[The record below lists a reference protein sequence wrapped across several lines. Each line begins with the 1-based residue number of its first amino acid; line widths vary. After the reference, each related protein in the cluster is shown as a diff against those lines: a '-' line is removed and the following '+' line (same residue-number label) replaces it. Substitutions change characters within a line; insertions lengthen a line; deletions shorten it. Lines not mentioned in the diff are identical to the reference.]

1 MSEPT
6 PPAVPASHS
15 EPAAALT
22 GAAPVLGPDRLAAVL
37 EDFEDWLNELAAAAT
52 PAEAPPR
59 ERVEL
64 HTLLGSFLALRH
76 EVNLQTKAVRA
87 QQEQNSETL
96 QQLAQA
102 VETLEDNTAAAPAA
116 AEPTDERLRSCLK
129 ALVDVHDAL
138 ALAAREV
145 KRVQDTVLPLLELT
159 TKSPPP
165 QAPPVPVTGW
175 ARWLG
180 FMAPRTRQTDAL
192 DDRRREQEARQA
204 QEMRTAAERSR
215 QLLSSL
221 ITGYTMSLQRVERV
235 LQQQGLE
242 TIPCVGAAFDPE
254 LMEALEAVSG
264 SGRPAGEV
272 LEEVRRGYRW
282 NDRVFR
288 FAQVRV
294 ASK

>member
-1 MSEPT
+1 M
-6 PPAVPASHS
+6 
-15 EPAAALT
+15 
-22 GAAPVLGPDRLAAVL
+22 
-37 EDFEDWLNELAAAAT
+37 
-52 PAEAPPR
+52 
-59 ERVEL
+59 
-64 HTLLGSFLALRH
+64 
-76 EVNLQTKAVRA
+76 
-87 QQEQNSETL
+87 
-96 QQLAQA
+96 
-102 VETLEDNTAAAPAA
+102 
-116 AEPTDERLRSCLK
+116 
-129 ALVDVHDAL
+129 DVHDAL

-159 TKSPPP
+159 TTSPPP
-165 QAPPVPVTGW
+165 REPPVPVASGW

-180 FMAPRTRQTDAL
+180 FMAPRPRSTDSL

-204 QEMRTAAERSR
+204 QEMRSAAERSR

-242 TIPCVGAAFDPE
+242 PIPCVGDVFDPE
-254 LMEALEAVSG
+254 LMEVLEAVSG

-294 ASK
+294 AQNRTED